1 MSSSSAARSTASLV
15 DGLKLS
21 PELVNVW
28 TGWIAL
34 GDREIVREASAKG
47 LHIELAH
54 KFLEKR
60 RNCTPQEARMY
71 FNKEV
76 EIWVNGLLKK
86 GQIHRASHV
95 LKNVGK
101 VPADYIKTT
110 CMNSKDSGLRNFL
123 AKHVESLFTI
133 EEKEAWNMIHLIAE
147 HESDLKLSDNLLS
160 QENLEKI
167 LKLPQKMKDA
177 LYTELYFYCYKPEI
191 VAYLKDNVV
200 WDYLL
205 ANNKLDLLKFWIDL
219 YYSSDKSLD
228 LSSNLERSDIQ
239 LLLSTLKITN
249 EMISS
254 IESSNA
260 MPLVKNEI
268 FNYLSSYG
276 IFSPSECKN
285 AKLIL
290 SRLFGEC
297 YTLSEI
303 PSILLKTTCN
313 VEKNDFFSKIDT
325 IRISRD
331 YADTGNISEI
341 NVKNKALFDS
351 MKKMC
356 THLTTDDIKDLVETG
371 ISETIN
377 YLSDCATTYLMEN
390 PVIAFT
396 LIFLHYSR
404 CKQSTSLREIFND
417 RNDSGIQLKTINI
430 SKNVLDSVISQLSY
444 LKYETETK
452 AAKSSITMYQLL
464 DGCEKFQSPI
474 FFKWRFKQ
482 AKMLDFSNEKLAKK
496 YGHKEQL
503 NYIYY
508 LKEGRPNMAINMLK
522 QDRLTTGGSLSS
534 TLKSQVT
541 LHAHVFALRNVKNV
555 AIVSGCL
562 AFIEMLGMNSENLKL
577 HVAAANLVQRELN
590 VCIGTNLEA
599 MIYNSQQDLKL
610 VMNYVERSFHSKLTI
625 SLLDNNDSFVEALKN
640 WDVIVRL
647 ARIQNASLPT
657 SMLKFLAANDA
668 WFEFALLGEIFAYPV
683 SQMVECIQHFD
694 STSLREHLLLSLK
707 NPQLLEDA
715 TVCKDILSDHNDDLW
730 LMILKCHES
739 PNPPEALRQAARLL
753 KSPILIVLA
762 TCYEPTSI
770 ASYFCTWIVIS
781 TDNLELTEIYEGCM
795 ENQVWTARD
804 VASLYR
810 DVISRGY
817 VSTLLRGWQIFLPE
831 NPLKMF
837 VQYLTQCID
846 YCDFEDR
853 QGFLENFIGVCLEL
867 ENNAMMDWECDE
879 ATYWQ
884 NVYWI
889 HSVAINCIIVS
900 LDDSLD
906 STYSRLQL
914 LTTLKNE
921 NFHSKLSVDAPN
933 FDLLLEYT
941 KILAETGVSLN
952 YSSFDTTL
960 KTNDPVVEIERCINE
975 LLLLQH
981 YQCALKLAQTANVN
995 ASSII
1000 LAQCR
1005 EEFQRHSK
1013 QGGVVTS
1020 DFWQRCFDNFE
1031 KYYVCHEKA
1040 AEFFVE
1046 HAEKVKS
1053 YKSRY
1058 EILKLASEILEK
1070 SSQDRR
1076 VCDTVE
1082 MAMWKSCILAGPENI
1097 DIESREQVFSK
1108 LKTELMSSLSGLQV
1122 NCSLVDEAEKLAV
1135 ETLIGRML
1143 DAGRLDTALRI
1154 GAIFSHR
1161 NKDVQILMLCLS
1173 LAEGELS
1180 PYQLFAHQ
1188 RALLC
1193 DTKRPKQRSVTL
1205 KSLGLQRLPSSNSLN
1220 LSIESGTPPS
1230 TITASTIDVLKQE
1243 KLDCLSLLTN
1253 SVETLNHGAD
1263 IGMRVLLCYHLALHL
1278 GKNYEVLLTHND
1290 PMHLLQE
1297 VVAGTH
1303 EWKLEIA
1310 RDIITAYQ
1318 IENQKVAHFLA
1329 DEIVAHITQIIEDG
1343 QNEPT
1348 AAWNYNMNLQSV
1360 IELCK
1365 DTSLLGSKLLDMARK
1380 LLGHSHGEK
1389 RNLVTLKIIVELLIR
1404 SHDCFTAS
1412 CNMEGIAS
1420 VLKKCQQLANSLQ
1433 NLKHWSL
1440 LVRLVT
1446 GVGRFTEMNY
1456 IFQILK
1462 EHDQFEFLLGRGL
1475 DKIPGLRM
1483 AMLDFL
1489 KRHCPENKDLFNIV
1503 ALHFRLYY
1511 EIALMWESEA
1521 KDVINELVNEAK
1533 KECGRVVYSSNVEL
1547 NFTRNESTEKRLQL
1561 VVANL
1566 THATQYFLQDN
1577 KLNLANRCSHQAQ
1590 LVALQISLCSRA
1602 SVNATFPCLLNLQA
1616 EEINRAISRHLSFS
1630 QALIVARAY
1639 EHHVDWASAIYHHCL
1654 INGESKYLRDFI
1666 TSKCLT
1672 ASVAV
1677 DCARRYRLEKTI
1689 SKLMS
1694 ENMQVLVA
1702 KVNDNECK
1710 YVLASQLG
1718 FRKIV
1723 EDMLDDP
1730 AVGAY
1735 LKDTVFRRRYMGNEM
1750 L

>member
-95 LKNVGK
+95 LKNVK
-101 VPADYIKTT
+101 
-110 CMNSKDSGLRNFL
+110 
-123 AKHVESLFTI
+123 
-133 EEKEAWNMIHLIAE
+133 
-147 HESDLKLSDNLLS
+147 
-160 QENLEKI
+160 
-167 LKLPQKMKDA
+167 
-177 LYTELYFYCYKPEI
+177 
-191 VAYLKDNVV
+191 
-200 WDYLL
+200 
-205 ANNKLDLLKFWIDL
+205 
-219 YYSSDKSLD
+219 
-228 LSSNLERSDIQ
+228 
-239 LLLSTLKITN
+239 
-249 EMISS
+249 ISS
-254 IESSNA
+254 YA
-260 MPLVKNEI
+260 TR
-268 FNYLSSYG
+268 
-276 IFSPSECKN
+276 
-285 AKLIL
+285 A
-290 SRLFGEC
+290 R
-297 YTLSEI
+297 
-303 PSILLKTTCN
+303 
-313 VEKNDFFSKIDT
+313 
-325 IRISRD
+325 IR
-331 YADTGNISEI
+331 
-341 NVKNKALFDS
+341 
-351 MKKMC
+351 
-356 THLTTDDIKDLVETG
+356 
-371 ISETIN
+371 
-377 YLSDCATTYLMEN
+377 
-390 PVIAFT
+390 
-396 LIFLHYSR
+396 
-404 CKQSTSLREIFND
+404 
-417 RNDSGIQLKTINI
+417 
-430 SKNVLDSVISQLSY
+430 
-444 LKYETETK
+444 
-452 AAKSSITMYQLL
+452 
-464 DGCEKFQSPI
+464 
-474 FFKWRFKQ
+474 
-482 AKMLDFSNEKLAKK
+482 
-496 YGHKEQL
+496 
-503 NYIYY
+503 
-508 LKEGRPNMAINMLK
+508 
-522 QDRLTTGGSLSS
+522 
-534 TLKSQVT
+534 
-541 LHAHVFALRNVKNV
+541 V
-555 AIVSGCL
+555 A
-562 AFIEMLGMNSENLKL
+562 
-577 HVAAANLVQRELN
+577 QREKCGHRQWLPR
-590 VCIGTNLEA
+590 VHRDVGHEFRKFEA
-599 MIYNSQQDLKL
+599 SRRSGESRAEGI
-610 VMNYVERSFHSKLTI
+610 ERLHC
-625 SLLDNNDSFVEALKN
+625 FVEALQN

-657 SMLKFLAANDA
+657 SMLKFLAVNDA

-715 TVCKDILSDHNDDLW
+715 SVCKDILNDHNDDLW

-781 TDNLELTEIYEGCM
+781 TDNLELTEIYEECM

-804 VASLYR
+804 VASLFR

-817 VSTLLRGWQIFLPE
+817 VSTLSRGWQIFLPE

-853 QGFLENFIGVCLEL
+853 QGFLENFIGECLEL
-867 ENNAMMDWECDE
+867 ENN
-879 ATYWQ
+879 
-884 NVYWI
+884 
-889 HSVAINCIIVS
+889 
-900 LDDSLD
+900 
-906 STYSRLQL
+906 
-914 LTTLKNE
+914 
-921 NFHSKLSVDAPN
+921 
-933 FDLLLEYT
+933 
-941 KILAETGVSLN
+941 
-952 YSSFDTTL
+952 
-960 KTNDPVVEIERCINE
+960 
-975 LLLLQH
+975 
-981 YQCALKLAQTANVN
+981 
-995 ASSII
+995 
-1000 LAQCR
+1000 CR

-1020 DFWQRCFDNFE
+1020 DFWQRCFENFE
-1031 KYYVCHEKA
+1031 KYDVCHEKA

-1230 TITASTIDVLKQE
+1230 TVTASTVDVLKQE

-1303 EWKLEIA
+1303 ERKLEIA

-1561 VVANL
+1561 AVANL

-1694 ENMQVLVA
+1694 DNMQVLVA